1 MTNNILEFKRPDGSS
16 SESEEEAKQRV
27 EAAKKQRE
35 AAEFANAK
43 EAEITSHEPG
53 VVFDTGPSDALA
65 NMTTEALQIKAEIP
79 KVQEAKVADHTQVF
93 IDRLSNAKSET
104 ERIAVMNEVL
114 TASRDGKLPPDQA
127 SEILSQTNNF

>member
-1 MTNNILEFKRPDGSS
+1 MLEFKRPDGSS
-16 SESEEEAKQRV
+16 SEYEEEGKERV

-93 IDRLSNAKSET
+93 IDRLRSEEHT
-104 ERIAVMNEVL
+104 SEL
-114 TASRDGKLPPDQA
+114 QSPDH
-127 SEILSQTNNF
+127 